1 MNIINILH
9 EKHKDD
15 LQYYKY
21 IETIEEFS
29 ILSLQGKIKYINK
42 YDGKLRYGGLV
53 IKIYK
58 NQTNNNWVCVLKQI
72 SGKTYNVSF
81 KNNHIFYSDN
91 KDNKIIDWMKCFIS
105 DVHNNKY
112 IVI

>member
-9 EKHKDD
+9 EKYKDD
-15 LQYYKY
+15 IQHYKY

-29 ILSLQGKIKYINK
+29 ILSLKGNIKYVSK
-42 YDGKLRYGGLV
+42 YDGKLRCGGLV

-58 NQTNNNWVCVLKQI
+58 NINNNWYCVLKQI

-81 KNNHIFYSDN
+81 KCNHIFYSDN
-91 KDNKIIDWMKCFIS
+91 KDNNLTNWMKCFIS
-105 DVHNNKY
+105 DIDNNKY
-112 IVI
+112 NII